1 MKIYMMT
8 DLEGV
13 AGVLNRND
21 WVHPESYNYE
31 KAKSLLTM
39 EVNAAANGLFRAGA
53 TEILVSDGHG
63 RGGIQPDLLDSR
75 LELLRGYPS
84 GYPCELNKDFDCI
97 VWIGQHA
104 KAGTPFAHIPHTGNH
119 YVIDLSINGIS
130 IGELGQLAMCAGVM
144 GVKPIL
150 ATGDKALC
158 KEAKQLLPGIETV
171 TVKEGLMSGRGD
183 ECTYEE
189 YNSRNIAAIHK
200 SPAKAREMIEEGAY
214 RALKKYCEN
223 TDLFTDL
230 TIDGP
235 YEKTV
240 IYRPANG
247 KAGYTFKTVGHSTP
261 WDAINTRK

>member
-8 DLEGV
+8 DIEGV
-13 AGVLNRND
+13 AGLLNRND
-21 WVHPESYNYE
+21 WVHPGSYNYE
-31 KAKSLLTM
+31 KAKTLLTM
-39 EVNAAANGLFRAGA
+39 EVNSAARGFFKAGA

-63 RGGIQPDLLDSR
+63 YGGIQPELLDKR
-75 LELLRGYPS
+75 LELLRGYPN
-84 GYPCELNKDFDCI
+84 GYPCELTSDFDCL

-130 IGELGQLAMCAGVM
+130 VGELGQLAMCAGVL

-158 KEAKQLLPGIETV
+158 IEAEDLLPGIETV
-171 TVKEGLMSGRGD
+171 CVKEGLMPGSGN

-200 SPAKAREMIEEGAY
+200 SPGMARELIEEGAY
-214 RALKKYCEN
+214 RALVRFMKDPN
-223 TDLFTDL
+223 SFSDLKVD
-230 TIDGP
+230 DP
-235 YEKTV
+235 YEKVTV
-240 IYRPANG
+240 LRPGEG
-247 KAGYTFKTVGHSTP
+247 KSGFTVRTSGHKTP
-261 WDAINTRK
+261 WDAINSR